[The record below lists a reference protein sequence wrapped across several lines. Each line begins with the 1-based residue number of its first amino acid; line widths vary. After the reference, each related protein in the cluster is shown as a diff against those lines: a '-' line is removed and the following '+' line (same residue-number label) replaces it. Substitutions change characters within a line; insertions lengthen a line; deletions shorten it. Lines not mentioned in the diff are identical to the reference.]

1 MSTAKHASRRHDKR
15 SDTTDAVDAFMRTLD
30 HPLKED
36 IEALRRIVIAADPS
50 IAEGIKWN
58 APSFRTH
65 EYFATMH
72 LRKKD
77 EVGLV
82 LHLGAAARDLP
93 ESGLHIEDPD
103 GLLNWLAKDRA
114 VIGFSGTG
122 DLDMKRNA
130 LQDVLRQWI
139 RHV

>member
-1 MSTAKHASRRHDKR
+1 MNTAKYASKRHDKR

-30 HPLKED
+30 HPFKDDVET
-36 IEALRRIVIAADPS
+36 LRRIVIAADPS

-77 EVGLV
+77 EISLV
-82 LHLGAAARDLP
+82 LHLGAAARDLA
-93 ESGLHIEDPD
+93 EDGLRIEDPD
-103 GLLNWLAKDRA
+103 GLLNWLAKGRA
-114 VIGFSGTG
+114 VIGFSGTSDIG
-122 DLDMKRNA
+122 RKRNA
-130 LQDVLRQWI
+130 LEGVLRQWI
-139 RHV
+139 RYV